1 MHSVAVGGLGCVIMG
16 IVVSVWEK
24 ICIFRS
30 IGGAAAFYTNQ
41 SKIHIVGAY
50 DWVINSNLGSH
61 GYHRFAYWFIRFQ
74 YTDDRALW
82 LIAVD
87 CFKC

>member
-1 MHSVAVGGLGCVIMG
+1 MHSVVVGGLGCVIMG
-16 IVVSVWEK
+16 IGVSVWEK

-30 IGGAAAFYTNQ
+30 IGAAAAFYTNQ

-61 GYHRFAYWFIRFQ
+61 GYHRFA
-74 YTDDRALW
+74 
-82 LIAVD
+82 
-87 CFKC
+87 

>member
-30 IGGAAAFYTNQ
+30 IGGATAFYTNQ

-50 DWVINSNLGSH
+50 NWVINNKFGSH

-74 YTDDRALW
+74 YTDDRALR

-87 CFKC
+87 CFK